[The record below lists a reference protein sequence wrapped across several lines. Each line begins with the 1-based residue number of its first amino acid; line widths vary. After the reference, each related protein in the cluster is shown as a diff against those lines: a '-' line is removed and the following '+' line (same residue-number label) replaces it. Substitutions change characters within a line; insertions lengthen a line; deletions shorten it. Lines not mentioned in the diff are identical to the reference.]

1 MIADLRYINR
11 VLEKARERES
21 CLRFSRIGRK
31 EDLIV
36 VGIGDASFKSD
47 EKAVGGVMLFITNS
61 RMTRA
66 SPIYWKSK
74 QIERVCHSSKDAETL
89 NMCKMVDDATYAA
102 RQLEVLLYGDY
113 KGRVPVRLFTD
124 SESTLES
131 IASSKQVERKQ
142 LRMTVR
148 ELKDRL
154 LEGEI
159 TSYAWLPTEEMWAD
173 VLTKEMKIPPGL
185 DNILASNRMELP
197 DTDINRVGAVDGEIK
212 MENIRNR
219 DSE

>member
-1 MIADLRYINR
+1 MTKSRSQGGDYIQSLEYIGTIRKAERDDELTDLEQSEYRKVTGKLSWLANSTSNSTRPDLSFTVLRMSTKNNSATIADLRYVNR

-36 VGIGDASFKSD
+36 VGIGNASFKSD

-66 SPIYWKSK
+66 APIYWKSK

-113 KGRVPVRLFTD
+113 RGRVPVRLFTD
-124 SESTLES
+124 SEST
-131 IASSKQVERKQ
+131 
-142 LRMTVR
+142 
-148 ELKDRL
+148 
-154 LEGEI
+154 
-159 TSYAWLPTEEMWAD
+159 
-173 VLTKEMKIPPGL
+173 
-185 DNILASNRMELP
+185 
-197 DTDINRVGAVDGEIK
+197 
-212 MENIRNR
+212 
-219 DSE
+219 